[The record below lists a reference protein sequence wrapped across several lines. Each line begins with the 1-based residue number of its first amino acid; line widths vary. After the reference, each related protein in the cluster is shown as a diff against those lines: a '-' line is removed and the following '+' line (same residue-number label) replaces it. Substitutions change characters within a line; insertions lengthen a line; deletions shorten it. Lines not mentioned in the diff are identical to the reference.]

1 MLNYG
6 DSASD
11 FKKNN
16 SISEALSPFFFIL
29 QKISKKMNYN
39 ISIIG
44 RRHEQG
50 LIREYY
56 DSPKALW
63 KRLIVHSFFI
73 SNRQCQFGNSY
84 NG

>member
-1 MLNYG
+1 MAIALP
-6 DSASD
+6 
-11 FKKNN
+11 
-16 SISEALSPFFFIL
+16 ISRKITVFRKRYRHFFFIL

-44 RRHEQG
+44 RRHEQD

>member
-1 MLNYG
+1 
-6 DSASD
+6 
-11 FKKNN
+11 
-16 SISEALSPFFFIL
+16 
-29 QKISKKMNYN
+29 MNYN

-44 RRHEQG
+44 RRHEQD